1 MSTGS
6 TQAPTTDDAVP
17 EVALPD
23 QPARPRGVSTWGWSR
38 TVVFILV
45 TSVLSATVVVGAVVG
60 VFGVVSAVLDRGT
73 PVLTAD
79 GTVVGVVTYDGLTA
93 QHADTPVDYEQLPP
107 VGGDHLSVWQDCGFY
122 DAPIITEAGVHSLEH
137 GAVWVT
143 YDPDLPPGQVET
155 LEQLAAVNPYLL
167 VSPMTG
173 LPSAVVASA
182 WGVQLKLDSV
192 DDARLP
198 AFLVAYLQGPQNPEP
213 GAPCSG
219 GLSGTASQMSQ
230 V

>member
-1 MSTGS
+1 MSTGP
-6 TQAPTTDDAVP
+6 TYHPTTDAVAP
-17 EVALPD
+17 
-23 QPARPRGVSTWGWSR
+23 QPAPRPRGVSAWGWPR
-38 TVVFILV
+38 TVAFVLV
-45 TSVLSATVVVGAVVG
+45 TSLLLATVLVGAALGVLNAVG
-60 VFGVVSAVLDRGT
+60 GRGG

-79 GTVVGVVTYDGLTA
+79 GTVVGLLTYDGLSA
-93 QHADTPVDYEQLPP
+93 QHVDTPVDYEQMPP

-122 DAPIITEAGVHSLEH
+122 DAAVITEAGVHSLEH

-143 YDPDLPPGQVET
+143 CDPDLPSGQVDV
-155 LEQLAAVNPYLL
+155 LQRLAEDNAYLL
-167 VSPMTG
+167 VSPMPG
-173 LPSAVVASA
+173 LPAPVVASA
-182 WGVQLKLDSV
+182 WGLQVQLDSA

-219 GLSGTASQMSQ
+219 GLPGTASQQSQ